1 MKVYILLIVI
11 FGLMSNVIA
20 IKWLALS
27 NISHHKNVCAEAR
40 RLNALTRGQVRLC
53 NEVLLQLKAAASL
66 AVSTCQQ
73 AFSTRRWNCSSV
85 VRAPNF
91 GPDLTTGTREQAIV
105 HAISAASLVHT
116 LARACAQGQVR
127 GCTCAPSPKS
137 VVHLHSSIGEGGFK
151 WGGCGDNVKW
161 AVAFARRFLDAHHK
175 TNIKSLQTIDTT
187 ALQTQHSVKLHNNK
201 AGRKLVE
208 KSARL
213 QCKCHGVSGSC
224 SVKTC
229 WRALAPSLGEL
240 QSRLLQ
246 LYATAVDAGRHTI
259 GSGGGKWEA
268 DKWHISGGGK
278 LEADKRLKDELLVYL
293 TKSPDHCYLDEKQ
306 GSVGTTGRTCN
317 ATATGHFGCE
327 SMCCGRGHTSHV
339 EESQQRC
346 HCRYHWCCYV
356 KCKTCTIKLS
366 KHICK

>member
-1 MKVYILLIVI
+1 MKVYLLFIII
-11 FGLMSNVIA
+11 FTLLTNGFA

-27 NISHHKNVCAEAR
+27 NVSHHKNVCAEAR
-40 RLNALTRGQVRLC
+40 RLNALTRPQMRLC
-53 NEVLLQLKAAASL
+53 HQVLVQLKSAAAL

-73 AFSTRRWNCSSV
+73 TFSMRRWNCSSV
-85 VRAPNF
+85 LKAPDF

-105 HAISAASLVHT
+105 HAISSASLLLT
-116 LARACAQGQVR
+116 LARACAQGNLR
-127 GCTCAPSPKS
+127 GCACAQIPKLTARS
-137 VVHLHSSIGEGGFK
+137 VAETGFK

-161 AVAFARRFLDAHHK
+161 ATSFSRRFLDAHHK
-175 TNIKSLQTIDTT
+175 TDKIQDDNNSLENNKLIQTVDKT
-187 ALQTQHSVKLHNNK
+187 AETHSIILHNNK

-240 QSRLLQ
+240 QPRFLQ
-246 LYATAVDAGRHTI
+246 LYSTAVDAARLKFG
-259 GSGGGKWEA
+259 A
-268 DKWHISGGGK
+268 DS
-278 LEADKRLKDELLVYL
+278 LEADKRLKDGLLVYL
-293 TKSPDHCYLDEKQ
+293 TKSSDHCYPDEKQ

-317 ATATGHFGCE
+317 ATVSGHFGCG
-327 SMCCGRGHTSHV
+327 SMCCGRGYTSHM
-339 EESQQRC
+339 EESVQRC

-356 KCKTCTIKLS
+356 KCKTCTVRQNKD
-366 KHICK
+366 ICK